1 MPTGARLKGDTIK
14 LEVYFSIDW
23 KKLLFHA
30 DETLVSSGRYF
41 FSSCRNSCFNL
52 SKRLFCPDKLSDSGL
67 QSRKNIFS
75 KLIKCMPASGTLCRK
90 FQIIVPKLFRMSIF
104 LLNLQPKLR
113 DRVSCIKRKEI
124 KLVYNNE

>member
-1 MPTGARLKGDTIK
+1 MIL
-14 LEVYFSIDW
+14 
-23 KKLLFHA
+23 A
-30 DETLVSSGRYF
+30 DS
-41 FSSCRNSCFNL
+41 NN
-52 SKRLFCPDKLSDSGL
+52 KLSDSGF
-67 QSRKNIFS
+67 QSRKNILS